1 MSSRS
6 RHTGGRIYLHQRET
20 NDGVGI
26 LGADL
31 VGAIDG
37 ELNEAVQETIALGMN
52 PKTRKDY
59 RRRIA
64 KIIKFFKESLPEY
77 YRVGVRQLQED
88 EIADTTRY
96 MFGQKEDLIYT
107 GINAQFLIVFLSSTD
122 KRADGKL
129 KSFEDVR
136 KYRDSVLWGAKV
148 AGERMPSQLYESLD
162 TYLGAYKKKFASA
175 KKQGNVDAFSTDP
188 IPIAVYRLLLQWSV
202 ETNNIFSW
210 LWTLLQWN
218 CMARSASIDCLC
230 FHNFSLGQDS
240 IIIKY
245 DESKADKAGEK
256 LSEKNLY
263 SNPLE
268 WTMCSWLAFGIY
280 CSLMSDNLCESER
293 LFLKKGTKE
302 GTASWKY
309 HEQILGLVKGNEAT
323 IMTHM
328 KVERLNPYGLR
339 KGAATHAVSGTTA
352 APSIPSIARRGEW
365 SIGSV
370 LDVYWHFGSVGD
382 HYLGRILCGLD
393 PTHSSFATLPPHWII
408 SDPLGNEFVH
418 AAIVLMYGGIMEAYD
433 GKPENPIG
441 ILVRSLA
448 CIVYHSDRLL
458 EIVVRHPGHDFSKLT
473 LLQNRPLLTELKKLV
488 SIAPTPGVMAT
499 ATGIPP
505 HISLSIQ
512 IQTIL
517 DTVSTLVGQFGQHG
531 KNLMAAVEQAL
542 NTRAWE
548 SGHVTGTRLKEIL
561 DDYKRESIEAMDGQL
576 QSIRQHIQLAI
587 RTNRLHDEQDDENEE
602 RDGESGGGGG
612 PKVKLTYSYDGRFFA
627 VPQGYEFPK
636 VNLKDGLRIWL
647 KEQVVSTDGMDR
659 IKPLR
664 KISLSMLPKRLAQQ
678 VRVNFLPIFKFLE
691 PVLLDLPKQDRDITD
706 DLLQKTFDDCIAFLQ
721 SRVSY
726 LFGKSRSNP
735 TQYSLAT
742 WSNKTSF
749 SAISKDGTEADK
761 AAMSEG
767 NRRNLQRQPK
777 TRKRN
782 LALRPKYPNRQ
793 GRKRRQH
800 DGSEEHGRTTTT
812 TTTTTTGTSF
822 ATAFEEVEMTA
833 EMRRREEE
841 IRVQVEV
848 EDREARRTEELR
860 RIREEG
866 WTSRPIPRI
875 RNYGDM
881 SGFDRQ
887 HIAEQINQILPESN
901 SLRGIGH
908 CCISGC
914 VHPEMQLLHR
924 CSKCKRF
931 IHMICAE
938 PFNDLAQD
946 ERYCNNCLPG
956 R

>member
-6 RHTGGRIYLHQRET
+6 RRTGGRIFPHQRET
-20 NDGVGI
+20 NDGAGI
-26 LGADL
+26 LGNDL
-31 VGAIDG
+31 VGAIGG
-37 ELNEAVQETIALGMN
+37 ELHEAVQETIALGMN
-52 PKTRKDY
+52 PKTRMDY
-59 RRRIA
+59 RRRIS
-64 KIIKFFKESLPEY
+64 KIIKFFRESVPDY
-77 YRVGVRQLQED
+77 YGVGVRQLEDD
-88 EIADTTRY
+88 EIAETSRY

-129 KSFEDVR
+129 KSFEDMR

-148 AGERMPSQLYESLD
+148 AGERMPTLFYESMD

-188 IPIAVYRLLLQWSV
+188 IPIAVYRLLLQSSV

-240 IIIKY
+240 IIVKY
-245 DESKADKAGEK
+245 DETKADKAGEK
-256 LSEKNLY
+256 LSEKNVY
-263 SNPLE
+263 ANPMD

-280 CSLMSDNLCESER
+280 CSLFSGILSESER
-293 LFLKKGTKE
+293 LFLRKGTKE
-302 GTASWKY
+302 GTASCKY
-309 HEQILGLVKGNEAT
+309 HEQILGLVKGNEPA

-408 SDPLGNEFVH
+408 PDPLGNEFVH
-418 AAIVLMYGGIMEAYD
+418 EAMVLMYGDIMQAYD

-448 CIVYHSDRLL
+448 CIVYHSEHLL

-473 LLQNRPLLTELKKLV
+473 LLQNRPLLSELKELV
-488 SIAPTPGVMAT
+488 SISPTVGVMTT

-512 IQTIL
+512 IGKIL
-517 DTVSTLVGQFGQHG
+517 DTVAILVGQFGQHG
-531 KNLMAAVEQAL
+531 ENLTAVVEQAL

-548 SGHVTGTRLKEIL
+548 SGHVTGSRLKEIL
-561 DDYKRESIEAMDGQL
+561 EEYKKESISAMDGQL
-576 QSIRQHIQLAI
+576 QSIRQQIQLAI
-587 RTNRLHDEQDDENEE
+587 RSNRLHEDQDDENEE
-602 RDGESGGGGG
+602 RGGESGGGGG
-612 PKVKLTYSYDGRFFA
+612 SKVKLTYSYDGRFYA

-647 KEQVVSTDGMDR
+647 KEQVISTNGMDR

-678 VRVNFLPIFKFLE
+678 VRMNFLPIFKFLE
-691 PVLLDLPKQDRDITD
+691 PVLLNLPKQDGDITEE
-706 DLLQKTFDDCIAFLQ
+706 LLQKTYDDCISFLQ

-726 LFGKSRSNP
+726 LFVKGRSNP
-735 TQYSLAT
+735 TQYSLGT

-749 SAISKDGTEADK
+749 SAISKDGTEEDK
-761 AAMSEG
+761 AAMSEA

-782 LALRPKYPNRQ
+782 LSTRPKYPNRQ
-793 GRKRRQH
+793 GRNRRLR
-800 DGSEEHGRTTTT
+800 GSDEHGRT

-822 ATAFEEVEMTA
+822 ATAFEDVGEMTEA
-833 EMRRREEE
+833 MRRREEE
-841 IRVQVEV
+841 IRLEV
-848 EDREARRTEELR
+848 EADDRDARRTEEVR

-866 WTSRPIPRI
+866 WTSRPIPLV

-881 SGFDRQ
+881 SGFDRTQ
-887 HIAEQINQILPESN
+887 IGQQINRIFPEGN
-901 SLRGIGH
+901 PVRGVGH

-924 CSKCKRF
+924 CSKCKQF
-931 IHMICAE
+931 IHMVCAE
-938 PFNDLAQD
+938 PFNNLAED
-946 ERYCNNCLPG
+946 ERYCDQCIPG